1 MKAGRLAVGWAYTRS
16 RLARMGI
23 ATLRAVLVERLSV
36 VAAVLAAVLSGPVAA
51 AQADAPVGIAQ
62 SFATKCGVG
71 SLAAGKEGNVWFTCF
86 EETNPAFAGRP
97 KIGRVTP
104 AGQVSEFGGQLPKN
118 EEAGEIVA
126 TPDGNLW
133 FTLDSALRLEPRKPL
148 PPEIGRITP
157 SGQVTTYPLPL
168 GAKYGIGDLVAGSS
182 GYLWFVGAGSLWQ
195 ISPLG
200 TIARLPIDL
209 GQNNFTTLEAG
220 SEGNLWFAKE
230 PISGPGSGAIGR
242 LTPGGE
248 LREFG
253 ATIPGFAPT
262 KLIAAPDGSLLFL
275 YGGTGSGVGR
285 IGPSGEFTTAAAK
298 LLSPGENLGGAAI
311 GADGNL
317 WYSVQVGFSDSAI
330 GRVTTSGQVTEFH
343 DCLRY
348 SQPYFGPAE
357 LVLGADGN
365 LWFTSLESRQ
375 LPGISD
381 PPSIGRVTP
390 SGEITQIFAGVNF
403 EASSIAAGPDG
414 AIWFSGG
421 RDEIERIEPV
431 SAPINTFHVGRAAK
445 AAASGATTLRMSVPG
460 PGTIEAKPQA
470 LLPHHRKP
478 VPLPGVTVRKG
489 IRACGAS
496 DLPLRPVGAAKRA
509 FRKHGEALER
519 IAITFT
525 PTGGT
530 PYTETARVNFQRR
543 ARGAERSAIGRG
555 AE

>member
-1 MKAGRLAVGWAYTRS
+1 
-16 RLARMGI
+16 MGI
-23 ATLRAVLVERLSV
+23 ATLRADVAERLTV
-36 VAAVLAAVLSGPVAA
+36 VAAVLAAVLSAPVAA

-71 SLAAGKEGNVWFTCF
+71 NLAPGKEGNVWFTCF
-86 EETNPAFAGRP
+86 VETNYGYAGRP
-97 KIGRVTP
+97 KIGQVTP
-104 AGQVSEFGGQLPKN
+104 GGQVSEFGGQLPKN
-118 EEAGEIVA
+118 KEAGKIVA
-126 TPDGNLW
+126 AADGNLW
-133 FTLDSALRLEPRKPL
+133 FTLNSFFQLSPGKRL

-168 GAKYGIGDLVAGSS
+168 GAKYGVGDLVAGPN
-182 GYLWFVGAGSLWQ
+182 GYLWFVAASSLWQ
-195 ISPLG
+195 ISPQG

-209 GQNNFTTLEAG
+209 GQNNVTTLEAG
-220 SEGNLWFAKE
+220 SEGNLWFAKKPASE
-230 PISGPGSGAIGR
+230 PGSGVIGR

-248 LREFG
+248 LSEFG

-262 KLIAAPDGSLLFL
+262 TLIAAPDGSLLFF

-285 IGPSGEFTTAAAK
+285 ISPSGEFTTAATM
-298 LLSPGENLGGAAI
+298 LTSPGEILGGAAI

-317 WYSVQVGFSDSAI
+317 WYSLQVGFDASAI
-330 GRVTTSGQVTEFH
+330 GRVTASGQVTEFH
-343 DCLRY
+343 DCLHY
-348 SQPYFGPAE
+348 GQPYFGPAE

-403 EASSIAAGPDG
+403 EASSIVAGPDG

-421 RDEIERIEPV
+421 RDEIQRIAPV
-431 SAPINTFHVGRAAK
+431 SAPINTFRVGRAAK
-445 AAASGATTLRMSVPG
+445 AAATGATKLRLNVPG

-470 LLPHHRKP
+470 LLFHHRKP
-478 VPLPGVTVRKG
+478 VRLPGVTVRTKT
-489 IRACGAS
+489 RACGAP

-525 PTGGT
+525 PAGGT
-530 PYTETARVNFQRR
+530 PYTETAKVDFYRPRPRR
-543 ARGAERSAIGRG
+543 
-555 AE
+555 

>member
-1 MKAGRLAVGWAYTRS
+1 
-16 RLARMGI
+16 MGM
-23 ATLRAVLVERLSV
+23 AMLRADVAERLTV

-71 SLAAGKEGNVWFTCF
+71 DVAAGKEGNVWFTCF
-86 EETNPAFAGRP
+86 EETRPAFAGRP

-104 AGQVSEFGGQLPKN
+104 AGQVSEFGAQLPKN

-126 TPDGNLW
+126 APDGNLW
-133 FTLDSALRLEPRKPL
+133 FTLNSALRLTPRRPL

-168 GAKYGIGDLVAGSS
+168 GPKDGIGDLVAGPN
-182 GYLWFVGAGSLWQ
+182 GYLWFLGAGSLWQ

-209 GQNNFTTLEAG
+209 GQNNAITLEAG
-220 SEGNLWFAKE
+220 TEGNLWFARK
-230 PISGPGSGAIGR
+230 PVSGPGSGVIGR

-248 LREFG
+248 LSEFG
-253 ATIPGFAPT
+253 ATIPNFAPT
-262 KLIAAPDGSLLFL
+262 MLIAAPDGSLLFF
-275 YGGTGSGVGR
+275 YGTTGPGVGR
-285 IGPSGEFTTAAAK
+285 ISPSGEFTPAAAV
-298 LLSPGENLGGAAI
+298 LVAPGKILGGAAI

-317 WYSVQVGFSDSAI
+317 WYSVQVGFTASAI
-330 GRVTTSGQVTEFH
+330 GRVTASGQATEFN

-365 LWFTSLESRQ
+365 LWFTSLESRS

-403 EASSIAAGPDG
+403 EATSIVAGPDG

-421 RDEIERIEPV
+421 RDEIERIEPF
-431 SAPINTFHVGRAAK
+431 SAPINTFHVGRTAK
-445 AAASGATTLRMSVPG
+445 AAASGVTTLRLTVPG

-470 LLPHHRKP
+470 LLLRHRKP
-478 VPLPGVTVRKG
+478 VPLPGVTVRAG
-489 IRACGAS
+489 ARACGAPE
-496 DLPLRPVGAAKRA
+496 LPLRPVGAAKRA
-509 FRKHGEALER
+509 FRKHDEALER
-519 IAITFT
+519 IAFTFT
-525 PTGGT
+525 PAGGT
-530 PYTETARVNFQRR
+530 PYTETAKVDFHRPHPQR
-543 ARGAERSAIGRG
+543 
-555 AE
+555 

>member
-1 MKAGRLAVGWAYTRS
+1 
-16 RLARMGI
+16 MGI
-23 ATLRAVLVERLSV
+23 VTLRADVAERLTV
-36 VAAVLAAVLSGPVAA
+36 AAAVLAAVLAAVYASPVAA
-51 AQADAPVGIAQ
+51 ARADAPVGIAH

-86 EETNPAFAGRP
+86 METNPGFAGRP

-104 AGQVSEFGGQLPKN
+104 AGQVSEFGAQLPKN

-126 TPDGNLW
+126 AADGNLW
-133 FTLDSALRLEPRKPL
+133 FTLNSSLRLTPRKPL
-148 PPEIGRITP
+148 PPQIGRITP

-168 GAKYGIGDLVAGSS
+168 GGQYGVGDLVAGPN
-182 GYLWFVGAGSLWQ
+182 GYLWFEGASSLWQ
-195 ISPLG
+195 ISPVG
-200 TIARLPIDL
+200 AIARLPIDL
-209 GQNNFTTLEAG
+209 GQNNATTLEAG
-220 SEGNLWFAKE
+220 SEGNLWFARK
-230 PISGPGSGAIGR
+230 PVSGPGSGVIGR

-248 LREFG
+248 LSEFG
-253 ATIPGFAPT
+253 ATIPGFVPT
-262 KLIAAPDGSLLFL
+262 TLIAAPDGSLLFL

-285 IGPSGEFTTAAAK
+285 IGPSGEFTTAAAM
-298 LLSPGENLGGAAI
+298 LLRPGENLGGAAI
-311 GADGNL
+311 GTDGNL
-317 WYSVQVGFSDSAI
+317 WYGVQVGFSASAI
-330 GRVTTSGQVTEFH
+330 GRVTASGQVTEFH

-348 SQPYFGPAE
+348 SQAYFGPAE

-375 LPGISD
+375 LPAISD

-403 EASSIAAGPDG
+403 EASSIVAGPDG

-421 RDEIERIEPV
+421 RDEIERIAPV
-431 SAPINTFHVGRAAK
+431 SAPINTFRVGRAAK
-445 AAASGATTLRMSVPG
+445 AAATGATKLRLNVPG

-470 LLPHHRKP
+470 LLLQHRTP
-478 VPLPGVTVRKG
+478 VPLPGVTVRMRT
-489 IRACGAS
+489 RACGAP

-525 PTGGT
+525 PAGGT
-530 PYTETARVNFQRR
+530 PYTETAKVDFYRR
-543 ARGAERSAIGRG
+543 R
-555 AE
+555 